1 MTNKAIQTFLAAR
14 GKTGAA
20 LVDYVVAGDEIDGS
34 TPTFPIWNVAQL
46 GAVPT
51 AAEVIAMRE
60 ADAQREIDNW
70 PIAMKALALALIDQ
84 LNVIRAGL
92 PVPLGAITPAQAI
105 AAVRTKAGTL

>member
-14 GKTGAA
+14 GKTGVA
-20 LVDYVVAGDEIDGS
+20 LVDYLVAGDDMDGS
-34 TPTFPIWNVAQL
+34 TPTFPIWNVATL
-46 GAVPT
+46 GAAPT
-51 AAEVIAMRE
+51 AADLAAMRQ
-60 ADAQREIDNW
+60 ADAQGVID
-70 PIAMKALALALIDQ
+70 AMPTFQKAIILALIDQ